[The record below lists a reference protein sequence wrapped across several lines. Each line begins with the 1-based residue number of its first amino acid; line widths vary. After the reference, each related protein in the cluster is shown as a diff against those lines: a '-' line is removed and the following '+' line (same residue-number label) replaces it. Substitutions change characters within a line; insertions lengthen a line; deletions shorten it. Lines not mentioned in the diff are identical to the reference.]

1 MFFGLTNSPVTF
13 QAIMNNILRDL
24 IDTGDVVVFMDDMLV
39 ETEDKKKHDDIVEKI
54 LRRIKANNLYLKPE
68 KCVWKVKEI
77 DFLELV
83 IRVNG
88 IKMQEEKV
96 SGVLEWPRSKMVR
109 NIQKFLGLANYYRQF
124 MKDFS
129 RIAKPLHRLVRKNEK
144 WNWEGEQEKV
154 FEELKQVF
162 ITQPVL
168 VVLDLDKEMRVEAD
182 ALEYAT
188 GAVLSMRCEDNK
200 QRLVAFISKS
210 LNKAERNYEIHN

>member
-1 MFFGLTNSPVTF
+1 M
-13 QAIMNNILRDL
+13 
-24 IDTGDVVVFMDDMLV
+24 
-39 ETEDKKKHDDIVEKI
+39 
-54 LRRIKANNLYLKPE
+54 
-68 KCVWKVKEI
+68 VK
-77 DFLELV
+77 
-83 IRVNG
+83 
-88 IKMQEEKV
+88 
-96 SGVLEWPRSKMVR
+96 

-144 WNWEGEQEKV
+144 WNWEGKQEKV

-188 GAVLSMRCEDNK
+188 GGVLSMRCEDNK
-200 QRLVAFISKS
+200 
-210 LNKAERNYEIHN
+210 

>member
-96 SGVLEWPRSKMVR
+96 SGVLEWPRSKMVK

-144 WNWEGEQEKV
+144 WNWEGKQEKV

-188 GAVLSMRCEDNK
+188 GGVLSMRCEDNK